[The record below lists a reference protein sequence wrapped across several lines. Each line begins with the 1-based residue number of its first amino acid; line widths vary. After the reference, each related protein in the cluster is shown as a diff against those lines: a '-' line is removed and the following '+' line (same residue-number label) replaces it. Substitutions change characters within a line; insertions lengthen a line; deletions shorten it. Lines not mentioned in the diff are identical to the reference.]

1 MVDQLLNKFD
11 PRQLN
16 LLMMGVLLLTCGAL
30 GSYVVWPKVE
40 VYRNLAN
47 TLEVVQSV
55 VTHGN
60 TIDHEVVALQQEVE
74 SLNHSLHGDVVN
86 MSSNQLEAF
95 IIGRMQNISW
105 RHSVEL
111 RGVTPATG
119 NQMRIFEEVLFN
131 LEVAGDYFDLFSW
144 LNAVRH
150 ELGMLVIKQFN
161 ITSTEGNSREPL
173 LSARFTIAFYREMND
188 A

>member
-1 MVDQLLNKFD
+1 MDQLLNKMD
-11 PRQLN
+11 SRQLN
-16 LLMMGVLLLTCGAL
+16 LVMIGVLLLTCGAL

-47 TLEVVQSV
+47 TLEVVQNV
-55 VTHGN
+55 VTHGY
-60 TIDHEVVALQQEVE
+60 TIDHDIEALQQEVE
-74 SLNHSLHGDVVN
+74 SLNYRLHGNIVD

-95 IIGRMQNISW
+95 IIGRIQNISW
-105 RHSVEL
+105 QHSVEL

-119 NQMRIFEEVLFN
+119 NQMQVFEEVLFN

-161 ITSTEGNSREPL
+161 ITSIEGNSGEPL
-173 LSARFTIAFYREMND
+173 LSATFTIAFYREMHD